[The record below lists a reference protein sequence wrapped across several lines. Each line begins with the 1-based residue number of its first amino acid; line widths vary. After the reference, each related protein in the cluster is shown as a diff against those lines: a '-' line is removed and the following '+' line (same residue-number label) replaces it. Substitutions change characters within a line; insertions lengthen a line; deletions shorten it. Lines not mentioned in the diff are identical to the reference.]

1 MDSRAP
7 DSDTFST
14 FTYDDADVEALSMT
28 RLERAIFEY
37 FGERCTLSKLG
48 EGGYHKF
55 YNIVT
60 PADFKI
66 PDVFVR
72 VASSAFPKDKMLSEV
87 ATLRYISAYTSIPV
101 PRVYAWN
108 TNTSN
113 PVGADYMIMEKQV
126 EISAAKYQA
135 EGCNAGAEHLAALFS
150 LRFQQAGSF
159 YPLEDE
165 DSKKAKV
172 GPIVSL
178 PFYRMLD
185 GLRGSFTS
193 ASEYLATPLHV
204 KLIEADRLRQDV
216 LLDISG
222 EDPVSK
228 LEYAKRVLRQAV
240 GLCQYCPGDA
250 TIPTTISTPD
260 RPFSFL
266 LDDFRLVNILIDEEN
281 GQINGYIDSEGTT
294 IAPLWQVATVPQ
306 WIPDPNGD
314 TANWYGGTPEDQR
327 ALWSAFHQTMDEHDT
342 TGDWRKAYELGE
354 PYRESAG
361 RLGLGFQRWGQRM
374 ESWLARR
381 LEWAKKHPGVG
392 IPGGVLIE
400 TPNKMTG
407 E

>member
-48 EGGYHKF
+48 EGGYHKV

-60 PADFKI
+60 PEDFKI
-66 PDVFVR
+66 PDVVVR
-72 VASSAFPKDKMLSEV
+72 V
-87 ATLRYISAYTSIPV
+87 
-101 PRVYAWN
+101 
-108 TNTSN
+108 
-113 PVGADYMIMEKQV
+113 
-126 EISAAKYQA
+126 
-135 EGCNAGAEHLAALFS
+135 AEHLAALFS
-150 LRFQQAGSF
+150 LRFQQAGSL

-165 DSKKAKV
+165 DSKQAKV

-178 PFYRMLD
+178 PFYHMLD
-185 GLRGSFTS
+185 GVICHPNIPLCVQTGLDNLRGPFTS
-193 ASEYLATPLHV
+193 ASEYLETPLHV

-294 IAPLWQVATVPQ
+294 IAPLWQVAIVPQ

-342 TGDWRKAYELGE
+342 TGDWRKA
-354 PYRESAG
+354 
-361 RLGLGFQRWGQRM
+361 
-374 ESWLARR
+374 
-381 LEWAKKHPGVG
+381 
-392 IPGGVLIE
+392 
-400 TPNKMTG
+400 
-407 E
+407 

>member
-48 EGGYHKF
+48 EGD
-55 YNIVT
+55 I
-60 PADFKI
+60 I
-66 PDVFVR
+66 SSSSLR
-72 VASSAFPKDKMLSEV
+72 VEYQYIQSRRSRLYDNGKD
-87 ATLRYISAYTSIPV
+87 TRNRSI
-101 PRVYAWN
+101 RQ
-108 TNTSN
+108 
-113 PVGADYMIMEKQV
+113 QV

-222 EDPVSK
+222 EDPSASLNMQKEYCGKPLDSVNTV
-228 LEYAKRVLRQAV
+228 LEMQQFQPPLARRIDPFPFYW
-240 GLCQYCPGDA
+240 
-250 TIPTTISTPD
+250 TTFDWSTYWYV
-260 RPFSFL
+260 FT
-266 LDDFRLVNILIDEEN
+266 IDEEN

-342 TGDWRKAYELGE
+342 AGDWRKAYELGE

>member
-1 MDSRAP
+1 MGSGAS

-14 FTYDDADVEALSMT
+14 FTYDDTDLEAFSVT
-28 RLERAIFEY
+28 GLERTVSEY
-37 FGERCTLSKLG
+37 FGERCTLSKLR
-48 EGGYHKF
+48 GGYHKV

-60 PADFKI
+60 PADSKI
-66 PDVFVR
+66 PDVVVG
-72 VASSAFPKDKMLSEV
+72 VACSAFPKDKMLSEV
-87 ATLRYISAYTSIPV
+87 YSTNFSSSLRVEYQYIQSRRS
-101 PRVYAWN
+101 RVYDN
-108 TNTSN
+108 GKDTGNRS
-113 PVGADYMIMEKQV
+113 IRQQV

-135 EGCNAGAEHLAALFS
+135 EGCNAGAEHLAALFP
-150 LRFQQAGSF
+150 LRFQQAGSL

-165 DSKKAKV
+165 DSKQAKV

-178 PFYRMLD
+178 P
-185 GLRGSFTS
+185 LRGPFTS

-204 KLIEADRLRQDV
+204 KLIEADRLGQDV

-222 EDPVSK
+222 DDPVSK

-266 LDDFRLVNILIDEEN
+266 LNDFRLVNILIDEEN

-294 IAPLWQVATVPQ
+294 IAPLWQVATVLQ

-354 PYRESAG
+354 PYRELAG
-361 RLGLGFQRWGQRM
+361 RLDLGFQQWDERM

-381 LEWAKKHPGVG
+381 LEWAEKHPGIG
-392 IPGGVLIE
+392 IPEGGILIK

>member
-1 MDSRAP
+1 
-7 DSDTFST
+7 
-14 FTYDDADVEALSMT
+14 
-28 RLERAIFEY
+28 
-37 FGERCTLSKLG
+37 
-48 EGGYHKF
+48 
-55 YNIVT
+55 
-60 PADFKI
+60 
-66 PDVFVR
+66 
-72 VASSAFPKDKMLSEV
+72 
-87 ATLRYISAYTSIPV
+87 
-101 PRVYAWN
+101 
-108 TNTSN
+108 
-113 PVGADYMIMEKQV
+113 MEKFFYAIDTRNRSIRQQV

-354 PYRESAG
+354 PYRGFAG
-361 RLGLGFQRWGQRM
+361 RLDLGFQQWDERM

-381 LEWAKKHPGVG
+381 LEWAEKHPGVG

>member
-48 EGGYHKF
+48 EGGYHKV

-66 PDVFVR
+66 PDVVVR
-72 VASSAFPKDKMLSEV
+72 VASSAFPKDKVLSEV
-87 ATLRYISAYTSIPV
+87 ATLRYISAHTSIPV
-101 PRVYAWN
+101 PRVYACN

-113 PVGADYMIMEKQV
+113 PVGAEYMIMEEVPGIAPYGNKWKSLPLNIKLKVVTQV
-126 EISAAKYQA
+126 
-135 EGCNAGAEHLAALFS
+135 AEHLAALFS
-150 LRFQQAGSF
+150 LRFQQTGSL

-165 DSKKAKV
+165 DSKQAKV

-185 GLRGSFTS
+185 G
-193 ASEYLATPLHV
+193 
-204 KLIEADRLRQDV
+204 IEADCLRQDV

-228 LEYAKRVLRQAV
+228 LEYATRVLHQAV
-240 GLCQYCPGDA
+240 GLCRYYPGDA

-266 LDDFRLVNILIDEEN
+266 LDDFRLVNILIDKET

-314 TANWYGGTPEDQR
+314 TANWYGGTLEDQR

-354 PYRESAG
+354 PCREFAG
-361 RLGLGFQRWGQRM
+361 RLDLGFQKWDERM

-381 LEWAKKHPGVG
+381 LEWAEKHPGVG

-400 TPNKMTG
+400 TPSKTTG
-407 E
+407 EWKSRT